1 MKYFNL
7 YNIIIFVFVLASIS
21 CREPGCTD
29 PNALNFDN
37 EAEKDDNSCLY
48 NSNFNINFSLINENN
63 LVNKYDTIFAKNY
76 KFQLL
81 NLKFYMCDINLNSD
95 FNNVYLKDIH
105 LFNIDD
111 KNTHTISFEVEEGN
125 YTSLNFGLGVNSEQN
140 NTTPAQY
147 DLDHPLGLSHNTF
160 WAMEPSSYI
169 FVMLEGKVDTL
180 EQNNFF
186 NLSYHLAHNDLL
198 KQVELNHQFDLEGQ
212 TTYQTNIEIDISS
225 FFENVDFS
233 DDIPHQRNTSPLAE
247 LIMNNFVSSFE
258 IQ

>member
-48 NSNFNINFSLINENN
+48 NNNFNINFSLINENN
-63 LVNKYDTIFAKNY
+63 LVNKYDTIFGKNY

-95 FNNVYLKDIH
+95 YNNVYLKDIH

-111 KNTHTISFEVEEGN
+111 KNTHTI
-125 YTSLNFGLGVNSEQN
+125 
-140 NTTPAQY
+140 
-147 DLDHPLGLSHNTF
+147 
-160 WAMEPSSYI
+160 
-169 FVMLEGKVDTL
+169 
-180 EQNNFF
+180 
-186 NLSYHLAHNDLL
+186 
-198 KQVELNHQFDLEGQ
+198 
-212 TTYQTNIEIDISS
+212 
-225 FFENVDFS
+225 
-233 DDIPHQRNTSPLAE
+233 
-247 LIMNNFVSSFE
+247 
-258 IQ
+258 